1 MAGVIPVEGRVVFG
15 NMIFKQDNTN
25 RGTGLQLGL
34 FVYSGTVDQ
43 NITYA
48 TIAAAEASGGGY
60 SRISLADGN
69 WGNASGV
76 MTYAKQTFTAVGG
89 DYAAA
94 VRGYFIS
101 TTGAS
106 PKLIAIEIDTAGPF
120 PMIEN
125 DTYDI
130 TPTINLVS
138 V

>member
-43 NITYA
+43 HITYA

-94 VRGYFIS
+94 VRGYFIC